1 MRNKINKKKT
11 LKKKENKNTFRNEE
25 IDTNES
31 EEEFTIQNYLISSHQ
46 RSIQLAKLITSLAE
60 KLRFEIRESP
70 IKCLLQ

>member
-1 MRNKINKKKT
+1 MRKKIKKKKT

-46 RSIQLAKLITSLAE
+46 RSIQLAITSLAE